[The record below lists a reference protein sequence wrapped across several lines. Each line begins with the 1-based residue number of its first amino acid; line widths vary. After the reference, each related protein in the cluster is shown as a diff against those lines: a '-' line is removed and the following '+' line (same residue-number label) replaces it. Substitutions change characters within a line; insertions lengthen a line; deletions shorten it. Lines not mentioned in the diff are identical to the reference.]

1 MRVKEGEVKS
11 LPFFLFFGLWM
22 PEYDLTDTVKAG
34 EDSFLKGSIYR
45 NYKKV

>member
-22 PEYDLTDTVKAG
+22 PEYDLTDTVTAG
-34 EDSFLKGSIYR
+34 EDSFLNSWFR
-45 NYKKV
+45 HFPQE

>member
-22 PEYDLTDTVKAG
+22 PEYDLTDTVTAG
-34 EDSFLKGSIYR
+34 EDSFLYSSVER
-45 NYKKV
+45 FCQKV

>member
-34 EDSFLKGSIYR
+34 EDSFLKSMVDGSS
-45 NYKKV
+45 KKL